1 MYYHQSN
8 KMDLK
13 NINNVHVFD
22 RVHVGFGAFEKEAF
36 GVYCIAPNLQIRSSS
51 TPALSLYHGLLTI
64 N

>member
-13 NINNVHVFD
+13 NISNVHVSGW
-22 RVHVGFGAFEKEAF
+22 VHVGFGAFEKQAM
-36 GVYCIAPNLQIRSSS
+36 GVYCIATNLQIRSSG
-51 TPALSLYHGLLTI
+51 TPALSLYHGLFTI